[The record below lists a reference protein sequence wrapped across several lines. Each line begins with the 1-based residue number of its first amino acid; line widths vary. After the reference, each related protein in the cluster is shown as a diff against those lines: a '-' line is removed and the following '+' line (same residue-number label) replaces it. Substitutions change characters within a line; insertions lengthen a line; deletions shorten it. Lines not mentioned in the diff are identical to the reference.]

1 MEVIPEIQCF
11 NPKQSLTYE
20 RTRLPIGAF
29 IKYADG
35 PFQDNSRMRK
45 GLETKA
51 IKANPLPKSPTDLT
65 DILQS
70 GYGDSHPKKFRASTG
85 TLPPE
90 KKNVSLAL
98 RPGYRA
104 STGGMKLNN
113 TPTVRNSYQH
123 ILAKNLTSPTE
134 YSNPHHGAEVNSHCN
149 RCGENI
155 RSQYYKCINCTS
167 FRLCAKC
174 GDGGIYCQDDTHAW
188 VEKSPKVIGKKS
200 QVIGEISCG
209 EARTLYYGTK
219 TFPSIFRPPSPLE
232 TPITLFNNDH
242 RFIRKTNPREILLYA
257 DGACIRSSKGEC
269 AAGWA
274 FVYRPSAYNEDG
286 DLTHAGTISGRLETK
301 GPTGKMY
308 APTSN
313 RAELRATIAALQ
325 FLDWSKD
332 CNRGWRSVV
341 IATDSEYVT
350 CSVTKWIAD
359 WEDTN
364 WKLEDKSMV
373 NNEDLWKLLLEEV
386 RRYHAEGV
394 KIAFWRI
401 PRHCNKRAYE
411 FAKRATGRSYKERLE
426 TVVFKPDGPVKVR
439 VIPFPIK

>member
-1 MEVIPEIQCF
+1 MEVIPEIQCYY
-11 NPKQSLTYE
+11 PKQSLAYE
-20 RTRLPIGAF
+20 RHRSPIGAF
-29 IKYADG
+29 LKYANG
-35 PFQDNSRMRK
+35 PFQDNPRIRK
-45 GLETKA
+45 GLETKTTET
-51 IKANPLPKSPTDLT
+51 NLLPKSPKDLT
-65 DILQS
+65 GIIQS
-70 GYGDSHPKKFRASTG
+70 DYGESHTKKFRASTG
-85 TLPPE
+85 TLPQE
-90 KKNVSLAL
+90 KKKPSPSL
-98 RPGYRA
+98 RPSYRA
-104 STGGMKLNN
+104 STGGLKLNN
-113 TPTVRNSYQH
+113 THTARNSYQH
-123 ILAKNLTSPTE
+123 ILAKNLISPTE
-134 YSNPHHGAEVNSHCN
+134 NSELYCGAEVNSQCN

-155 RSQYYKCINCTS
+155 SSQYYECINCTS

-188 VEKSPKVIGKKS
+188 IEKSPKGTCKKS
-200 QVIGEISCG
+200 QIIGEISCE

-219 TFPSIFRPPSPLE
+219 TFPSIFCPPSPLD
-232 TPITLFNNDH
+232 TPVTLFNNDH

-257 DGACIRSSKGEC
+257 DGACIRSSKGGC

-286 DLTHAGTISGRLETK
+286 DLTHAGTISGRLEVK
-301 GPTGKMY
+301 GPTGKIY

-313 RAELRATIAALQ
+313 RAELRAAIAALQ
-325 FLDWSKD
+325 FLDWSED

-364 WKLEDKSMV
+364 WKLEDKSNV

-386 RRYHAEGV
+386 RKYHAEGV

-411 FAKRATGRSYKERLE
+411 FAKRATGRGYKERLE
-426 TVVFKPDGPVKVR
+426 TVIFKPDGPVKVQ
-439 VIPFPIK
+439 VIPFHMK